1 MYSLYQRAN
10 LISAFALSVLSVVLA
25 LVALTGLQVER
36 PVFSIDV
43 KDVDIVY
50 GRARYHADRRIQSY
64 LETTFDLD
72 MDLEPLFNW
81 NTKQVFLSLTASYKS
96 PKRGTNDV
104 VIWDKIVR
112 PTDQTSMI
120 LHDVHHKYGLREYT
134 KSFANIT
141 SMDFRLEYNVMP
153 YVGFLQRGVTL
164 RSAPITFEES
174 PTLKSSKVKLMPY

>member
-1 MYSLYQRAN
+1 MTLIERSLYQRAN

-43 KDVDIVY
+43 KDVDMYVAYDTDMYSVY

-96 PKRGTNDV
+96 PKR
-104 VIWDKIVR
+104 
-112 PTDQTSMI
+112 
-120 LHDVHHKYGLREYT
+120 
-134 KSFANIT
+134 
-141 SMDFRLEYNVMP
+141 
-153 YVGFLQRGVTL
+153 VGCSLY
-164 RSAPITFEES
+164 
-174 PTLKSSKVKLMPY
+174 SSTGHQ